1 MGLYI
6 FSLIFLTSLT
16 GLAFLFRRYFLEV
29 RKLPLE
35 EVRRR
40 LASSESVRRE
50 LQLRYLTP
58 WRGRFNEVYLP
69 NFWRRSEK
77 LVRRARLVVMKF
89 EKRLSDLSDKLRGK
103 HVNLDIP
110 ERSEYWETLNGP
122 KQNNG
127 DKNKNEGKQPE

>member
-6 FSLIFLTSLT
+6 FSLIFLASLA
-16 GLAFLFRRYFLEV
+16 GLAFLFRRHFLEI

-35 EVRRR
+35 EVGRR
-40 LASSESVRRE
+40 LASSGSVRRE
-50 LQLRYLTP
+50 LHLRYLAP

-103 HVNLDIP
+103 HVNLDIQ
-110 ERSEYWETLNGP
+110 ERGEYWETLNGA
-122 KQNNG
+122 KENN
-127 DKNKNEGKQPE
+127 KKKEEE

>member
-6 FSLIFLTSLT
+6 FSFIFLAAL
-16 GLAFLFRRYFLEV
+16 GGMAFLFRRYFLEV

-50 LQLRYLTP
+50 LQLRYLVP
-58 WRGRFNEVYLP
+58 WHGRFNEVYLP

-103 HVNLDIP
+103 HVNLGIP
-110 ERSEYWETLNGP
+110 ERSEYWETLNGA

>member
-6 FSLIFLTSLT
+6 FSFIFLVSLA

-50 LQLRYLTP
+50 LQLRYLVP
-58 WRGRFNEVYLP
+58 WHGRFNEVYLP

-110 ERSEYWETLNGP
+110 ERSEYWETLNGA
-122 KQNNG
+122 KESNKKE
-127 DKNKNEGKQPE
+127 DKKEEE

>member
-50 LQLRYLTP
+50 LQLRYLAP

-103 HVNLDIP
+103 HVNLGIP
-110 ERSEYWETLNGP
+110 ERSEYWETLNGA
-122 KQNNG
+122 KESNKKE
-127 DKNKNEGKQPE
+127 DKKEEE

>member
-1 MGLYI
+1 
-6 FSLIFLTSLT
+6 
-16 GLAFLFRRYFLEV
+16 
-29 RKLPLE
+29 
-35 EVRRR
+35 
-40 LASSESVRRE
+40 
-50 LQLRYLTP
+50 
-58 WRGRFNEVYLP
+58 
-69 NFWRRSEK
+69 
-77 LVRRARLVVMKF
+77 MKF